1 MRNNSGLKAF
11 LCGLKWWQKG
21 LIGLFLLFLFVI
33 FMDAVAMPLYTRHGD
48 EYELPDVTL
57 KPISEAMS
65 ILKDNGFIPILQDSL
80 YSEQYAPGTVVQ
92 QNPAPLRKVKKGR
105 RVYLII
111 SSGERQ
117 VPMPDLITKTLT
129 DAVIELQDRGMF
141 QYDTTYVF
149 SDSIEYNEEKV
160 PTPEGTVIRQSV
172 PTGEKVPVSK
182 KVLLTVS
189 MGPAPSQRVVP
200 NLFGKSLKHALTIL
214 AEIHLPVG
222 KIRHKVRK
230 NLLPN
235 TVIGQSVPPNTPL
248 LDVAS
253 IDLVVSVDEW
263 KEEPGDSS
271 ETSGTTENE

>member
-1 MRNNSGLKAF
+1 MMRNNTGFKAF
-11 LCGLKWWQKG
+11 LYGLKWWQKG
-21 LIGLFLLFLFVI
+21 LLGFFLLFLFII
-33 FMDAVAMPLYTRHGD
+33 FMDVVAMPLYTRHGD

-57 KPISEAMS
+57 KPVSEAMD

-149 SDSIEYNEEKV
+149 SDSIEYTGEKV
-160 PTPEGTVIRQSV
+160 PTPEGTVVNQSV
-172 PTGEKVPVSK
+172 PPGEKVPVSQ

-189 MGPAPSQRVVP
+189 MGPQRVVP
-200 NLFGKSLKHALTIL
+200 NLFGKSLEHALTIL
-214 AEIHLPVG
+214 GEIHLPVG
-222 KIRHKVRK
+222 KIRYKVRK

-235 TVIGQSVPPNTPL
+235 TVVGQSVPPNTPL

-263 KEEPGDSS
+263 KEERVDSS
-271 ETSGTTENE
+271 ETSSTPENE